1 MAPPEFWTTFSIG
14 CAAECGI
21 LVLSMIVS
29 PALFPKD
36 YPLHKQW
43 LWHTTA
49 SAVFPAVALVFFAL
63 PGTWELWNAKASIG
77 SILVTPPN
85 IALWQSLGF
94 SVSHFVVDGVVMAV
108 KSRTYIKA
116 MKKPLYMQMMAHHVL
131 SVVLWPKAFS
141 DSRLAFVIGYFMST
155 EVTNIWVTRARP
167 RSAPHRGQ
175 PAHATP
181 RLRARVRR
189 ADNLR
194 RPARQLNT
202 RWFFSELQ
210 LTGTFV
216 LIWNAMFFIS
226 YTVFRILT
234 IPLALWL
241 MFQIE
246 WGAYV
251 ASTSS
256 LNLFLT
262 LFCSIPF
269 GLNIFWYSLIVKAAM
284 KMLKPQKQA

>member
-155 EVTNIWVTRARP
+155 EVTNIW
-167 RSAPHRGQ
+167 
-175 PAHATP
+175 
-181 RLRARVRR
+181 
-189 ADNLR
+189 
-194 RPARQLNT
+194 LNT